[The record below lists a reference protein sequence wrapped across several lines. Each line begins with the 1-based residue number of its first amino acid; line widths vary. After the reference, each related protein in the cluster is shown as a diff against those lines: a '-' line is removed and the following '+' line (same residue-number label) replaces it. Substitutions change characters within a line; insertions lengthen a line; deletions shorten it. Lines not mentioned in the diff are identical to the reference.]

1 MSLSRRDFMKVVS
14 STAVATGL
22 IGCGSDDNESVAVSF
37 VHGVASGDPTQTQVI
52 IWTRVT
58 TAASYV
64 DVSWQVASDMEFLN
78 VVQSGIFTTDTGRD
92 FTVKVDVQNLNANSQ
107 YYYRFMVGEMMSEVG
122 QTQTLP
128 EDGVEKASMAVVS
141 CANYP
146 AGYFHVYREI
156 LNQHEQSPFDVVLHL
171 GDYIYEYGAG
181 GYASEDAA
189 ALGREPSKGT
199 ECITLDDYRKRYAQY
214 RQDADLQALHAKLPM
229 IAVWDDHELANDT
242 WKNGAENHQDDEGS
256 FIDRR
261 AAAAAAWTEWLPV
274 RENTFSNMLIYRQF
288 SFGNLVNLM
297 MLDTRLVGRDKPLD
311 YFSLSAPTMEAIG
324 GLVAQS
330 RSAPTMEA
338 IGGLVA
344 QSRSADRELLG
355 TEQLAWLMNEFNT
368 HDAKWNVLGQQV
380 LMSRMELPSSVMT
393 AMFQLFTS
401 TEEKKTEALLAV
413 NTAIT
418 GYLADPSAD
427 PISLPYNLDAWD
439 GYYVEREKVYQLAK
453 ASSGNFVCLAGDT
466 HNAWASEL
474 KDVSNNPI
482 GVEFATSSVSSPGLE
497 EYLALDPVA
506 IAQME
511 YTLPHLVSELQWADI
526 KQRGFMRV
534 TFTADAAQ
542 STWYLVSTIKD
553 KKYQVTTKSAS
564 TTNGTTLDII

>member
-37 VHGVASGDPTQTQVI
+37 EHGVASGDPTQTQVI

-64 DVSWQVASDMEFLN
+64 DVSWQVASDMEFSN
-78 VVQSGIFTTDTGRD
+78 VVQSGVFTTDTGRD

-107 YYYRFMVGEMMSEVG
+107 YYYRFIVGEMMSEVG

-189 ALGREPSKGT
+189 ALGREPSKGA

-288 SFGNLVNLM
+288 SFGSLVNLM

-324 GLVAQS
+324 GLV
-330 RSAPTMEA
+330 
-338 IGGLVA
+338 V

-439 GYYVEREKVYQLAK
+439 GYYVEREKVYQLVK

>member
-14 STAVATGL
+14 STAVAAGL

-78 VVQSGIFTTDTGRD
+78 VVQSGVFTTDTGRD

-107 YYYRFMVGEMMSEVG
+107 YYYRFIVGEMMSEVG

-171 GDYIYEYGAG
+171 GDYIYEYGTG

-189 ALGREPSKGT
+189 ALGREPSKGA

-242 WKNGAENHQDDEGS
+242 WKNGAENHQDDEGR

-311 YFSLSAPTMEAIG
+311 YFSL
-324 GLVAQS
+324 
-330 RSAPTMEA
+330 SAPTMEA

-511 YTLPHLVSELQWADI
+511 YTLPHLVSELKWADI

>member
-37 VHGVASGDPTQTQVI
+37 EHGVASGDPTQTQVI

-64 DVSWQVASDMEFLN
+64 DVSWQVASDMEFSN
-78 VVQSGIFTTDTGRD
+78 VVQSGVFTTDTGRD

-311 YFSLSAPTMEAIG
+311 YFSLS
-324 GLVAQS
+324 V
-330 RSAPTMEA
+330 PTMEA

-482 GVEFATSSVSSPGLE
+482 GVEFATSSVNSPGLE

>member
-37 VHGVASGDPTQTQVI
+37 EHGVASGDPTQTQVI

-64 DVSWQVASDMEFLN
+64 DVSWQVASDMEFSN
-78 VVQSGIFTTDTGRD
+78 VVQSGVFTTDTGRD

-107 YYYRFMVGEMMSEVG
+107 YYYRFIVGEMMSEVG

-189 ALGREPSKGT
+189 ALGREPSKGA

-330 RSAPTMEA
+330 RSA
-338 IGGLVA
+338 
-344 QSRSADRELLG
+344 DRELLG
-355 TEQLAWLMNEFNT
+355 TEQLAWLMKEFNT

>member
-22 IGCGSDDNESVAVSF
+22 IGCGSDDNESVSVSF
-37 VHGVASGDPTQTQVI
+37 EHGVASGDPTQAQVI

-64 DVSWQVASDMEFLN
+64 DVTWQVASDVEFSN
-78 VVQSGIFTTDTGRD
+78 VVQSGVFTTDTGRD

-288 SFGNLVNLM
+288 SFGSLVNLM

-324 GLVAQS
+324 GLV
-330 RSAPTMEA
+330 
-338 IGGLVA
+338 V

-497 EYLALDPVA
+497 EYLALDSVA

>member
-37 VHGVASGDPTQTQVI
+37 EHGVASGDPTQTQVI

-64 DVSWQVASDMEFLN
+64 DVSWQVASDMEFSN
-78 VVQSGIFTTDTGRD
+78 VVQSGVFTTDTGRD

-107 YYYRFMVGEMMSEVG
+107 YYYRFIVGEMMSEVG

-189 ALGREPSKGT
+189 ALGREPSKGA

-288 SFGNLVNLM
+288 SFGSLVNLM

-324 GLVAQS
+324 GLV
-330 RSAPTMEA
+330 
-338 IGGLVA
+338 V

-355 TEQLAWLMNEFNT
+355 TEQLAWLMKEFNT

-401 TEEKKTEALLAV
+401 TEEKKTEALLSV

-511 YTLPHLVSELQWADI
+511 YTLPHLVSELKWADI

-534 TFTADAAQ
+534 TFTAEAAQ

>member
-37 VHGVASGDPTQTQVI
+37 EHGVASGDPTQTQVI

-64 DVSWQVASDMEFLN
+64 DVSWQVASDMEFSN
-78 VVQSGIFTTDTGRD
+78 VVQSGVFTTDTGRD

-107 YYYRFMVGEMMSEVG
+107 YYYRFIVGEMMSEVG

-330 RSAPTMEA
+330 RSA
-338 IGGLVA
+338 
-344 QSRSADRELLG
+344 DRELLG

-453 ASSGNFVCLAGDT
+453 ASRGNFVCLAGDT

-553 KKYQVTTKSAS
+553 KKYQVRTKSAS

>member
-37 VHGVASGDPTQTQVI
+37 EHGVASGDPTQTQVI

-64 DVSWQVASDMEFLN
+64 DVSWQVASDIEFLN
-78 VVQSGIFTTDTGRD
+78 VVQSGVFTTDTGRD

-107 YYYRFMVGEMMSEVG
+107 YYYRFMVGEMRSEVG

-171 GDYIYEYGAG
+171 GDYIYEYGTG

-330 RSAPTMEA
+330 RN
-338 IGGLVA
+338 
-344 QSRSADRELLG
+344 ADRELLG
-355 TEQLAWLMNEFNT
+355 TEQLAWLMKEFNT

-439 GYYVEREKVYQLAK
+439 GYYVEREKVYQLVK

-511 YTLPHLVSELQWADI
+511 YTLPHLVSELKWADI

>member
-37 VHGVASGDPTQTQVI
+37 EHGVASGDPTQTQVI

-64 DVSWQVASDMEFLN
+64 DVSWQVASDMEFSN
-78 VVQSGIFTTDTGRD
+78 VVQSGVFTTDTGRD

-107 YYYRFMVGEMMSEVG
+107 YYYRFIVGEMMSEVG

-189 ALGREPSKGT
+189 ALGREPSKGA

-288 SFGNLVNLM
+288 SFGNLVNLI

-311 YFSLSAPTMEAIG
+311 YFSLN
-324 GLVAQS
+324 
-330 RSAPTMEA
+330 APTMEA

-553 KKYQVTTKSAS
+553 KKYQVRTKSAS

>member
-37 VHGVASGDPTQTQVI
+37 EHGVASGDPTQTQVI

-64 DVSWQVASDMEFLN
+64 DVSWQVASDMEFSN
-78 VVQSGIFTTDTGRD
+78 VVQSGVFTTDTGRD

-288 SFGNLVNLM
+288 SFGSLVNLM

-324 GLVAQS
+324 GLV
-330 RSAPTMEA
+330 
-338 IGGLVA
+338 V

>member
-37 VHGVASGDPTQTQVI
+37 EHGVASGDPTQTQVI

-64 DVSWQVASDMEFLN
+64 DVSWQVASDMEFSN
-78 VVQSGIFTTDTGRD
+78 VVQSGVFTTDTGRD

-107 YYYRFMVGEMMSEVG
+107 YYYRFIVGEMMSEVG

-171 GDYIYEYGAG
+171 GDYIYEHGAG

-311 YFSLSAPTMEAIG
+311 YFSL
-324 GLVAQS
+324 
-330 RSAPTMEA
+330 SAPTMEA

-511 YTLPHLVSELQWADI
+511 YTLPHLVSELKWADI

-534 TFTADAAQ
+534 TFTAEAAQ

>member
-37 VHGVASGDPTQTQVI
+37 EHGVASGDPTQTQVI

-64 DVSWQVASDMEFLN
+64 DVSWQVASDMEFSN
-78 VVQSGIFTTDTGRD
+78 VVQSGVFTTDTGRD

-107 YYYRFMVGEMMSEVG
+107 YYYRFIVGEMMSEVG

-330 RSAPTMEA
+330 RSA
-338 IGGLVA
+338 
-344 QSRSADRELLG
+344 DRELLG

-534 TFTADAAQ
+534 TFTADAAK

-553 KKYQVTTKSAS
+553 KKYQVRTKSAS

>member
-78 VVQSGIFTTDTGRD
+78 VVQSGVFTTDTGRD

-214 RQDADLQALHAKLPM
+214 RQDADLQALHAKLPI

-242 WKNGAENHQDDEGS
+242 WKNGAENHQDDEGR

-311 YFSLSAPTMEAIG
+311 YFSL
-324 GLVAQS
+324 
-330 RSAPTMEA
+330 SAPTMEA

-511 YTLPHLVSELQWADI
+511 YTLPHLVSELKWADI

>member
-78 VVQSGIFTTDTGRD
+78 VVQSGVFTTDTGRD

-107 YYYRFMVGEMMSEVG
+107 YYYRFIVGEMMSEVG

-128 EDGVEKASMAVVS
+128 EDGVDKASMAVVS

-189 ALGREPSKGT
+189 ALGREPSKGA

-311 YFSLSAPTMEAIG
+311 YFSL
-324 GLVAQS
+324 
-330 RSAPTMEA
+330 SAPTMEA

-553 KKYQVTTKSAS
+553 KKYQVRTKSAS

>member
-1 MSLSRRDFMKVVS
+1 
-14 STAVATGL
+14 
-22 IGCGSDDNESVAVSF
+22 
-37 VHGVASGDPTQTQVI
+37 
-52 IWTRVT
+52 
-58 TAASYV
+58 
-64 DVSWQVASDMEFLN
+64 
-78 VVQSGIFTTDTGRD
+78 
-92 FTVKVDVQNLNANSQ
+92 
-107 YYYRFMVGEMMSEVG
+107 
-122 QTQTLP
+122 
-128 EDGVEKASMAVVS
+128 
-141 CANYP
+141 
-146 AGYFHVYREI
+146 
-156 LNQHEQSPFDVVLHL
+156 
-171 GDYIYEYGAG
+171 
-181 GYASEDAA
+181 
-189 ALGREPSKGT
+189 
-199 ECITLDDYRKRYAQY
+199 
-214 RQDADLQALHAKLPM
+214 M

-242 WKNGAENHQDDEGS
+242 WKNGAENHQDDDGS

-330 RSAPTMEA
+330 RSA
-338 IGGLVA
+338 
-344 QSRSADRELLG
+344 DRELLG
-355 TEQLAWLMNEFNT
+355 TEQLAWLMKEFNT

>member
-37 VHGVASGDPTQTQVI
+37 EHGVASGDPTQTQVI

-64 DVSWQVASDMEFLN
+64 DVTWQVASDVEFSN
-78 VVQSGIFTTDTGRD
+78 VVQSGVFTTDTGRD

-189 ALGREPSKGT
+189 ALGREPSKGA

-311 YFSLSAPTMEAIG
+311 YFSL
-324 GLVAQS
+324 
-330 RSAPTMEA
+330 SAPTMEA

>member
-37 VHGVASGDPTQTQVI
+37 EHGVASGDPTQTQVI

-64 DVSWQVASDMEFLN
+64 DVSWQVASDMEFSN
-78 VVQSGIFTTDTGRD
+78 VVQSGVFTTDTGRD

-107 YYYRFMVGEMMSEVG
+107 YYYRFIVGEMMSEVG

-189 ALGREPSKGT
+189 ALGREPSKGA

-261 AAAAAAWTEWLPV
+261 ATAAAAWTEWLPV

-311 YFSLSAPTMEAIG
+311 YFSL
-324 GLVAQS
+324 
-330 RSAPTMEA
+330 SAPTMEA

>member
-37 VHGVASGDPTQTQVI
+37 EHGVASGDPTQTQVI

-64 DVSWQVASDMEFLN
+64 DVSWQVASDMEFSN
-78 VVQSGIFTTDTGRD
+78 VVQSGVFTTDTGRD

-171 GDYIYEYGAG
+171 GDYIYEYGTG

-242 WKNGAENHQDDEGS
+242 WKNGAENHQDDDGS

-311 YFSLSAPTMEAIG
+311 YFSLS
-324 GLVAQS
+324 V
-330 RSAPTMEA
+330 PTMEA

>member
-64 DVSWQVASDMEFLN
+64 DVSWQVASDIEFLN
-78 VVQSGIFTTDTGRD
+78 VVQSGVFTTDTGRD

-107 YYYRFMVGEMMSEVG
+107 YYYRFIVGEMMSEVG

-128 EDGVEKASMAVVS
+128 EDGVDKASMAVVS

-189 ALGREPSKGT
+189 ALGREPSKGA

-242 WKNGAENHQDDEGS
+242 WKNGAENHQDDDGR

-311 YFSLSAPTMEAIG
+311 YFSLS
-324 GLVAQS
+324 V
-330 RSAPTMEA
+330 PTMEA

>member
-37 VHGVASGDPTQTQVI
+37 EHGVASGDPTQTQVI

-58 TAASYV
+58 TTASYV
-64 DVSWQVASDMEFLN
+64 DVSWQVASDMEFSN
-78 VVQSGIFTTDTGRD
+78 VVQSGVFTTDTGRD

-189 ALGREPSKGT
+189 ALGREPSKGI

-242 WKNGAENHQDDEGS
+242 WKNGAENHQDDEGR

-274 RENTFSNMLIYRQF
+274 RENTISNMLIYRQF

-311 YFSLSAPTMEAIG
+311 YFSL
-324 GLVAQS
+324 
-330 RSAPTMEA
+330 SAPTMEA

-526 KQRGFMRV
+526 KKRGFMRV

>member
-37 VHGVASGDPTQTQVI
+37 EHGVASGDPTQTQVI

-64 DVSWQVASDMEFLN
+64 DVSWQVASDIEFLN
-78 VVQSGIFTTDTGRD
+78 VVQSGVFTTDTGRD

-128 EDGVEKASMAVVS
+128 EDSVEKASMAVVS

-297 MLDTRLVGRDKPLD
+297 MLDTRFVGRDKPLD
-311 YFSLSAPTMEAIG
+311 YFSL
-324 GLVAQS
+324 
-330 RSAPTMEA
+330 SAPTMEA

-427 PISLPYNLDAWD
+427 PLSLPYNLDAWD

-553 KKYQVTTKSAS
+553 KKYQVRTKSAS

>member
-1 MSLSRRDFMKVVS
+1 F
-14 STAVATGL
+14 TA
-22 IGCGSDDNESVAVSF
+22 
-37 VHGVASGDPTQTQVI
+37 
-52 IWTRVT
+52 
-58 TAASYV
+58 
-64 DVSWQVASDMEFLN
+64 
-78 VVQSGIFTTDTGRD
+78 
-92 FTVKVDVQNLNANSQ
+92 
-107 YYYRFMVGEMMSEVG
+107 
-122 QTQTLP
+122 
-128 EDGVEKASMAVVS
+128 
-141 CANYP
+141 
-146 AGYFHVYREI
+146 
-156 LNQHEQSPFDVVLHL
+156 
-171 GDYIYEYGAG
+171 
-181 GYASEDAA
+181 
-189 ALGREPSKGT
+189 
-199 ECITLDDYRKRYAQY
+199 
-214 RQDADLQALHAKLPM
+214 
-229 IAVWDDHELANDT
+229 
-242 WKNGAENHQDDEGS
+242 
-256 FIDRR
+256 RR

-311 YFSLSAPTMEAIG
+311 YFSL
-324 GLVAQS
+324 
-330 RSAPTMEA
+330 SAPTMEA

-511 YTLPHLVSELQWADI
+511 YTLPHLVSELKWADI

-553 KKYQVTTKSAS
+553 KKYQVTTKSAF

>member
-37 VHGVASGDPTQTQVI
+37 EHGVASGDPTQTQVI

-64 DVSWQVASDMEFLN
+64 DVSWQVASDMEFSN
-78 VVQSGIFTTDTGRD
+78 VVQSGVFTTDTGRD

-107 YYYRFMVGEMMSEVG
+107 YYYRFIVGEMMSEVG

-189 ALGREPSKGT
+189 ALGREPSKGA

-311 YFSLSAPTMEAIG
+311 YFSL
-324 GLVAQS
+324 
-330 RSAPTMEA
+330 SAPTMEA

-534 TFTADAAQ
+534 TFTAEAAQ

>member
-37 VHGVASGDPTQTQVI
+37 EHGVASGDPTQTQVI

-64 DVSWQVASDMEFLN
+64 DVSWQVASDMEFSN
-78 VVQSGIFTTDTGRD
+78 VVQSGVFTTDTGRD

-311 YFSLSAPTMEAIG
+311 YFSLN
-324 GLVAQS
+324 
-330 RSAPTMEA
+330 APTMEA

>member
-78 VVQSGIFTTDTGRD
+78 VVQSGVFTTDTGRD

-107 YYYRFMVGEMMSEVG
+107 YYYRFIVGEMMSEVG

-128 EDGVEKASMAVVS
+128 EDGVDKASMAVVS

-189 ALGREPSKGT
+189 ALGREPSKGA

-330 RSAPTMEA
+330 RN
-338 IGGLVA
+338 
-344 QSRSADRELLG
+344 ADRELLG
-355 TEQLAWLMNEFNT
+355 TEQLAWLMKEFNT

-511 YTLPHLVSELQWADI
+511 YTLPHLISELKWADI

>member
-37 VHGVASGDPTQTQVI
+37 EHGVASGDPTQTQVI

-64 DVSWQVASDMEFLN
+64 DVSWQVASDMEFSN
-78 VVQSGIFTTDTGRD
+78 VVQSGVFTTDTGRD

-330 RSAPTMEA
+330 RSA
-338 IGGLVA
+338 
-344 QSRSADRELLG
+344 DRELLG
-355 TEQLAWLMNEFNT
+355 TEQLAWLMKEFNT

-506 IAQME
+506 IVQME

>member
-37 VHGVASGDPTQTQVI
+37 EYGVASGDPTQAQVI

-64 DVSWQVASDMEFLN
+64 DVTWQVASDMEFSN
-78 VVQSGIFTTDTGRD
+78 VVQSGVFTTDTGRD

-122 QTQTLP
+122 QTKTLP

-242 WKNGAENHQDDEGS
+242 WKNGAENHQDDEGR

-330 RSAPTMEA
+330 RSA
-338 IGGLVA
+338 
-344 QSRSADRELLG
+344 DRELLG
-355 TEQLAWLMNEFNT
+355 TEQLAWLMKEFNT

>member
-37 VHGVASGDPTQTQVI
+37 EHGVASGDPTQTQVI

-64 DVSWQVASDMEFLN
+64 DVTWQVASDVEFSN
-78 VVQSGIFTTDTGRD
+78 VVQSGVFTTDTGRD

-242 WKNGAENHQDDEGS
+242 WKNGAENHQDDEGR

-297 MLDTRLVGRDKPLD
+297 MLDTRLVGRNKPLD
-311 YFSLSAPTMEAIG
+311 YFSL
-324 GLVAQS
+324 
-330 RSAPTMEA
+330 SAPTMEA

>member
-37 VHGVASGDPTQTQVI
+37 EHGVASGDPTQTQVI

-64 DVSWQVASDMEFLN
+64 DVSWQVASDMEFSN
-78 VVQSGIFTTDTGRD
+78 VVQSGVFTTDTGRD

-107 YYYRFMVGEMMSEVG
+107 YYYRFIVGEMMSEVG

-297 MLDTRLVGRDKPLD
+297 MLDTRFVGRDKPLD
-311 YFSLSAPTMEAIG
+311 YFSL
-324 GLVAQS
+324 
-330 RSAPTMEA
+330 SAPTMEA

-534 TFTADAAQ
+534 TFTAEAAQ

>member
-37 VHGVASGDPTQTQVI
+37 EHGVASGDPTQTQVI

-78 VVQSGIFTTDTGRD
+78 VVQSGVFTTDTGRD

-107 YYYRFMVGEMMSEVG
+107 YYYRFIVGEMMSEVG

-311 YFSLSAPTMEAIG
+311 YFSL
-324 GLVAQS
+324 
-330 RSAPTMEA
+330 SAPTMEA

>member
-64 DVSWQVASDMEFLN
+64 DVSWQVASDMEFSN
-78 VVQSGIFTTDTGRD
+78 VVQSGVFTTDTGRD

-330 RSAPTMEA
+330 RSA
-338 IGGLVA
+338 
-344 QSRSADRELLG
+344 DRELLG

-368 HDAKWNVLGQQV
+368 HDAKWNVFGQQV

-511 YTLPHLVSELQWADI
+511 YTLPHLVSELKWADI

>member
-37 VHGVASGDPTQTQVI
+37 EHGVASGDPTQTQVI

-64 DVSWQVASDMEFLN
+64 DVSWQVASDMEFSN
-78 VVQSGIFTTDTGRD
+78 VVQSGVFTTDTGRD

-330 RSAPTMEA
+330 RT
-338 IGGLVA
+338 
-344 QSRSADRELLG
+344 ADRELLG
-355 TEQLAWLMNEFNT
+355 TEQLAWLMKEFNT

-553 KKYQVTTKSAS
+553 KKYQVRTKSAS